1 MDLMK
6 SLEFVSIEEQK
17 PEVISALENA
27 KNLIEHGE
35 KLSKEKE
42 YTFEEFKQE
51 IAVATE
57 VIEKEKDSKVIHSNK
72 AITDYNKKVNRI
84 KKRDSK
90 PTEADLQ
97 RIEQAQKE
105 RQAKREKNLKREWE
119 AVY

>member
-17 PEVISALENA
+17 TKTISALENA

-42 YTFEEFKQE
+42 YTSFEEFKQE
-51 IAVATE
+51 MAVATE
-57 VIEKEKDSKVIHSNK
+57 EIEKEKVSKVIVSNK
-72 AITDYNKKVNRI
+72 AINDYNKKVNRI

-105 RQAKREKNLKREWE
+105 RKTQREKNLIK
-119 AVY
+119 AGK

>member
-6 SLEFVSIEEQK
+6 SLEFVPLEEEK
-17 PEVISALENA
+17 VVTKENLSD
-27 KNLIEHGE
+27 LINDIID
-35 KLSKEKE
+35 SKVTENKE
-42 YTFEEFKQE
+42 
-51 IAVATE
+51 I
-57 VIEKEKDSKVIHSNK
+57 KVIHSNK
-72 AITDYNKKVNRI
+72 AINDYNKKVNRI

-105 RQAKREKNLKREWE
+105 REAKREKNLKREWE